1 MSRSVAPLPPLGL
14 LGNLPWRTKVGDRRA
29 VRTLLIAAGI
39 DPRGALAGALLPVFS
54 QRVSDCRDLFVLRG
68 VRAKRRSVLQM
79 AGRAL
84 ASDAEQIAELD
95 AVTNGMAGA
104 LLRALSDLIEVRAGH
119 VAPVR
124 VAPVVHAPGL
134 ASAVTCRSA
143 PARLRVDRRSEG
155 EERREALCRRISSRP
170 TPSAPCAPR
179 SSEWTWAGD
188 EDRRL
193 AA

>member
-1 MSRSVAPLPPLGL
+1 MSRSVHPLPPLGL

-119 VAPVR
+119 LAPVR
-124 VAPVVHAPGL
+124 AEPVAPMRETADALTSG
-134 ASAVTCRSA
+134 SK
-143 PARLRVDRRSEG
+143 PAHPRVDPRSTGAARRQ
-155 EERREALCRRISSRP
+155 ALRQRISRRP
-170 TPSAPCAPR
+170 PPCAPSAP
-179 SSEWTWAGD
+179 D
-188 EDRRL
+188 
-193 AA
+193 AAIWSDADDDAQRMAA